1 MLQPKR
7 TKYRKVQKGKMKG
20 NSQRGHEL
28 SNGMFGIKS
37 VHEDGM
43 FLTSRQIE
51 AARIAATRF
60 MKREGQLWIKI
71 FPDKPITKK
80 PLEVRMGKGKG
91 AVEYWAAVVRPGR
104 IMFEVGGVPLS
115 VAKEALRLAAQKL
128 PCKTKFV
135 VARDFEALLI
145 DIMKQKEIKDLSAAE
160 LQEKLNQTKKAYAD
174 LKMAHAISPIENPL
188 QIRSVRRTVARL
200 ATELTKRE
208 LQ

>member
-7 TKYRKVQKGKMKG
+7 TKYRKVQKGRMKG
-20 NSQRGHEL
+20 NSGRGHLL

-37 VHEDGM
+37 LESE

-51 AARIAATRF
+51 AARVAATRF

-91 AVEYWAAVVRPGR
+91 APEYWAAVVKPGR
-104 IMFEVGGVPLS
+104 IIFEVGGVPME

-128 PCKTKFV
+128 PVKTKFI
-135 VARDFEALLI
+135 VARDFEA
-145 DIMKQKEIKDLSAAE
+145 
-160 LQEKLNQTKKAYAD
+160 
-174 LKMAHAISPIENPL
+174 
-188 QIRSVRRTVARL
+188 
-200 ATELTKRE
+200 
-208 LQ
+208 